1 MSSREGLELAA
12 ANLRLSRGQLRAQWP
27 AGVWLVSTLLPEV
40 LRMCVLALIGS
51 VVGGRD
57 GLRYAVVGC
66 VVLAMAT
73 TTVAQV
79 TDVPVEDVELGT
91 FRPVSLGRSSAFV
104 QYLGRLLPL
113 IAMALVIAATCA
125 LVVGPLTGQPDLALP
140 LLARTGMLLP
150 AAVSSAMLGLLVIAP
165 AIGSSWEGITYNAAT
180 AVLTV
185 TSGAVF
191 APSIPGLAAAGQ
203 LLPLTHTVTALRL
216 SLAGRP
222 WAGELGLEL
231 LVGVGWGLAA
241 ALAYRHQVRRGRRTG
256 RGAYAG

>member
-1 MSSREGLELAA
+1 LNSHEGPELVA
-12 ANLRLSRGQLRAQWP
+12 ANLRLGWGLLRAEWP
-27 AGVWLVSTLLPEV
+27 AGVWLVGTLLPEV
-40 LRMCVLALIGS
+40 LRMCVFALIGS
-51 VVGGRD
+51 VVGGSD
-57 GLRYAVVGC
+57 GLRYAVVGS

-79 TDVPVEDVELGT
+79 TDVPVVDVELGT
-91 FRPVSLGRSSAFV
+91 FRAVSLGRWPAFV
-104 QYLGRLLPL
+104 QYLARLGPL
-113 IAMALVIAATCA
+113 IAMALAIAATCA

-140 LLARTGMLLP
+140 LLARTWMLLP
-150 AAVSSAMLGLLVIAP
+150 AAASSAMLGLLVIAP

-191 APSIPGLAAAGQ
+191 APGVPGLAAVGQ

-222 WAGELGLEL
+222 WAGELALEL
-231 LVGVGWGLAA
+231 LVGLGWGLLA
-241 ALAYRHQVRRGRRTG
+241 ALAYRHQVSRGRRTG
-256 RGAYAG
+256 RGAFAL

>member
-12 ANLRLSRGQLRAQWP
+12 ANLRLGQGLLRAEWP
-27 AGVWLVSTLLPEV
+27 AGVWLVGTLLPEV
-40 LRMCVLALIGS
+40 LRMCVYALIGS
-51 VVGGRD
+51 VVGGPD

-66 VVLAMAT
+66 VVLAMMT

-79 TDVPVEDVELGT
+79 TDVPVVDVELGT
-91 FRPVSLGRSSAFV
+91 FRAVSLGRRSAFV
-104 QYLGRLLPL
+104 QHVARLGPLL
-113 IAMALVIAATCA
+113 AMALVIAVVCA
-125 LVVGPLTGQPDLALP
+125 LVVGPLTGQPGLAQP
-140 LLARTGMLLP
+140 LLVRTWMLLP

-191 APSIPGLAAAGQ
+191 APSAPWLAAVGQ

-216 SLAGRP
+216 SMAGRA
-222 WAGELGLEL
+222 WAGELALEL
-231 LVGVGWGLAA
+231 LVGVGWGLLA
-241 ALAYRHQVRRGRRTG
+241 ALGYRYQVRRGRRTG